1 MNQAHQ
7 RSAGAGK
14 AGGNARTSLQQH
26 CLLKRSCCVVRR
38 ALCPSA
44 GASFARLGWSRAWSL
59 PCERRTSCFAPQ
71 SASARAA
78 CRCLSCAPLRT
89 CASAC
94 AAPGGSAHQRPGCA
108 MVTDAAYQHRLSSRH
123 SRAASGAP
131 EWHTAAS
138 AHARRR
144 RLREQRRQRVTAA
157 HTARWRRAAAA
168 PAWLPLVRHGPSG
181 GSPRATARHGG
192 AGWPRGAAGGCRAR
206 AGGAHTGGA
215 RAAAGV
221 RRAPRM
227 AAAIR
232 CAIAPPLLRCTAR
245 PCARMRPAWRV
256 QSRDETPEG
265 RGCDLGQQKLPQPP
279 PALARRAARRASRGV
294 RHAHMRAQ
302 VPSCG
307 VEQGHERCRCGVG
320 GRCLPSR
327 VTTSLSVTSRGLA
340 SRGALPWRGG
350 AISARGSLSGG
361 LSAPS
366 ASGSARETT
375 HQRRRARFPPFL
387 PFQGRRLT

>member
-144 RLREQRRQRVTAA
+144 QDSDS
-157 HTARWRRAAAA
+157 AAAA
-168 PAWLPLVRHGPSG
+168 AGHSSTHGALAARCCSSCLAATRPPWAFWRVSPRHGTPWRRRVAARG
-181 GSPRATARHGG
+181 GRRLPRPGRRRPHG
-192 AGWPRGAAGGCRAR
+192 RRTSR
-206 AGGAHTGGA
+206 RRRTA
-215 RAAAGV
+215 RAADGGRDQVRHSPPPSTLHCPPLRENAPRVASPVPRRDARRPRLRSWPAKVAATAPRPGAPCSATRIT
-221 RRAPRM
+221 RRAPRTHARAGTFM
-227 AAAIR
+227 R
-232 CAIAPPLLRCTAR
+232 CGTGARALPVRRGRALFAVARDNESLRHFPRA
-245 PCARMRPAWRV
+245 
-256 QSRDETPEG
+256 G
-265 RGCDLGQQKLPQPP
+265 
-279 PALARRAARRASRGV
+279 LARR
-294 RHAHMRAQ
+294 
-302 VPSCG
+302 PP
-307 VEQGHERCRCGVG
+307 
-320 GRCLPSR
+320 L
-327 VTTSLSVTSRGLA
+327 
-340 SRGALPWRGG
+340 
-350 AISARGSLSGG
+350 ARGRYF
-361 LSAPS
+361 
-366 ASGSARETT
+366 RERVA
-375 HQRRRARFPPFL
+375 QWGAECAVSVWV
-387 PFQGRRLT
+387 GA

>member
-44 GASFARLGWSRAWSL
+44 GASFARLGWSRARSL

-144 RLREQRRQRVTAA
+144 QDSESGGGSGSQQHTRRAGGALLQLLPGCHSSAMGLLEGLPAPRHAMAA
-157 HTARWRRAAAA
+157 QGGRAGRQAAAA
-168 PAWLPLVRHGPSG
+168 PGP
-181 GSPRATARHGG
+181 
-192 AGWPRGAAGGCRAR
+192 AAP
-206 AGGAHTGGA
+206 T
-215 RAAAGV
+215 RAAH
-221 RRAPRM
+221 
-227 AAAIR
+227 
-232 CAIAPPLLRCTAR
+232 
-245 PCARMRPAWRV
+245 
-256 QSRDETPEG
+256 E
-265 RGCDLGQQKLPQPP
+265 PP
-279 PALARRAARRASRGV
+279 PAYGARRGWRPRS
-294 RHAHMRAQ
+294 
-302 VPSCG
+302 
-307 VEQGHERCRCGVG
+307 
-320 GRCLPSR
+320 
-327 VTTSLSVTSRGLA
+327 
-340 SRGALPWRGG
+340 GAP
-350 AISARGSLSGG
+350 
-361 LSAPS
+361 
-366 ASGSARETT
+366 
-375 HQRRRARFPPFL
+375 
-387 PFQGRRLT
+387 